1 MLERRLGLV
10 QAVSLNMSLMVGIGP
25 FITIPL
31 LVDTMDGPQS
41 MIGWILGAAVA
52 IGDGMVWSELA
63 AAFPGSGGTYHFYDA
78 VYGNSRAGRF
88 LKFVFVWQF
97 LFSGPLEVTSGA
109 IGLAKYLG
117 YFYPELANP
126 AWNWHDVVPFLKGNV
141 VWGQLAAMGAMVL
154 VTVLAYRRIAAA
166 GRLMVVL
173 WAGMLLTVGWVIVT
187 ALTHFEAARA
197 FRSEE
202 HTSELQSPA

>member
-63 AAFPGSGGTYHFYDA
+63 AAFPL
-78 VYGNSRAGRF
+78 SR
-88 LKFVFVWQF
+88 
-97 LFSGPLEVTSGA
+97 
-109 IGLAKYLG
+109 
-117 YFYPELANP
+117 
-126 AWNWHDVVPFLKGNV
+126 
-141 VWGQLAAMGAMVL
+141 
-154 VTVLAYRRIAAA
+154 
-166 GRLMVVL
+166 
-173 WAGMLLTVGWVIVT
+173 VT
-187 ALTHFEAARA
+187 ATVK
-197 FRSEE
+197 
-202 HTSELQSPA
+202 